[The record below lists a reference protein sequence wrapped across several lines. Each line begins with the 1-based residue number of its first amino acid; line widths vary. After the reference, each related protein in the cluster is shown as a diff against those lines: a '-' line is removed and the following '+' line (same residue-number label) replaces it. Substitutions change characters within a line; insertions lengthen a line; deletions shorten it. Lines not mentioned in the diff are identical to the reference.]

1 MVAPAAIVTVAAAT
15 VATVVVFELTLKVI
29 PPVGAGLERVRVRF
43 FVSVPLMLRLFG
55 ERPMDTA
62 CTVRLVEPKPGV
74 EALMAT
80 EPALTPVNC
89 GCDAGWVCPAA
100 MVTVAGAIVATFVLA
115 LESVTVAPPAGAGT
129 VNAIGKGTDW
139 PVFTERVEGSVIE
152 PNTDTVTLR
161 LPPVM
166 FGDVVLALIVDEPAA
181 TAVTC
186 KLTRRSVGIDGNACR
201 HGCNRRIVRGESDR
215 QPPAGAGAERSRLVL
230 VLRLSPP

>member
-1 MVAPAAIVTVAAAT
+1 M
-15 VATVVVFELTLKVI
+15 
-29 PPVGAGLERVRVRF
+29 
-43 FVSVPLMLRLFG
+43 
-55 ERPMDTA
+55 
-62 CTVRLVEPKPGV
+62 
-74 EALMAT
+74 
-80 EPALTPVNC
+80 TPVNC

-129 VNAIGKGTDW
+129 VNAIGNGTDW

-186 KLTRRSVGIDGNACR
+186 KPTLVALASMVALAGTVATEGLLEARVIDR
-201 HGCNRRIVRGESDR
+201 
-215 QPPAGAGAERSRLVL
+215 PPAGAGAERSRLVL
-230 VLRLSPP
+230 STPPAPTVAA